1 MIGAEGGRK
10 PPEKG
15 ENDMEEKI
23 IAEAVAPEQQEPVPE
38 AITGSVPEAV
48 SETAPEVIPEVA
60 EEPAPEECGCESE
73 SVAEEPAPEECG
85 CESEPVAEEP
95 ATQSVSKGKKLLK
108 KWWFWAIIAVVV
120 AGLVLGISLIAGDK
134 GSDPGSPSGG
144 TSSVTSYVD
153 PFVTLVKTAEN
164 SKYGITYGRAFDS
177 FFTHPRW
184 EYFQAVSG
192 EHVVEFNGGF
202 LYDGEPA
209 TATVQF
215 VIDLDEGMLEVY
227 HLSIDGVAQS
237 RLMLSALLEKVFTSY

>member
-1 MIGAEGGRK
+1 
-10 PPEKG
+10 
-15 ENDMEEKI
+15 MEEKI
-23 IAEAVAPEQQEPVPE
+23 IPEAVAPEQQEPVPE
-38 AITGSVPEAV
+38 VITGSVPEAV

-73 SVAEEPAPEECG
+73 SVAEEPA
-85 CESEPVAEEP
+85 
-95 ATQSVSKGKKLLK
+95 TQSVSKGKKLLK

-120 AGLVLGISLIAGDK
+120 AGLVLGICLIAGDK

-164 SKYGITYGRAFDS
+164 SRYGITYGRAFDS
-177 FFTHPRW
+177 FFTRPRW

>member
-1 MIGAEGGRK
+1 
-10 PPEKG
+10 
-15 ENDMEEKI
+15 MEEKI
-23 IAEAVAPEQQEPVPE
+23 IPEAVAPEQQEPVPE

-48 SETAPEVIPEVA
+48 SETAPEVIPEVV
-60 EEPAPEECGCESE
+60 EEPAPGECGCESE
-73 SVAEEPAPEECG
+73 SVAEEPAP
-85 CESEPVAEEP
+85 
-95 ATQSVSKGKKLLK
+95 QSISKGKKLLK

-120 AGLVLGISLIAGDK
+120 AGLVLGICLIAGDK
-134 GSDPGSPSGG
+134 DSDSGSPSGG

-153 PFVTLVKTAEN
+153 PFVTLVKTTEN

-177 FFTHPRW
+177 FFTRPRW